1 MPDYSFSPQFD
12 PDSKTFQHS
21 NGYRDD
27 KSVGDLLS
35 MAWQFMTRETDPIE
49 KTGFPV
55 MSAEDNAPR
64 GTDKTAITWIGHA
77 TLLFERDGKTILT
90 DPMFSDRASPL
101 AFSGPKRVAPPA
113 RSLEALPPIDVV
125 LISHA
130 HYDHL
135 DMPSLRRLAEL
146 QPDIK
151 VLAPLGVGRY
161 ASDAG
166 FANVTELDWWQDAT
180 VDDVTV
186 TATPARHWA
195 SRSPFDRNRTLW
207 AGFMMRFSDGFQFY
221 FIGDTG
227 YSEDF
232 ANVRERLGPADLA
245 AIPIGAYAPRDFMKA
260 SHCNPEEAVQIFE
273 DLGAERA
280 VAIHWGTFK
289 LTLEPLDEP
298 PILLDAALRQARIDD
313 GRFRA
318 LVHGER
324 WTF

>member
-1 MPDYSFSPQFD
+1 MPDYSFSPQFN

-35 MAWQFMTRETDPIE
+35 VAWQFMTRETDPIE

-64 GTDKTAITWIGHA
+64 GTDQTAITWIGHA

-135 DMPSLRRLAEL
+135 DMQSLRQLAEL
-146 QPDIK
+146 QPHIK

-260 SHCNPEEAVQIFE
+260 SHCNPEEAVQIFQ
-273 DLGAERA
+273 DLSAERA

-313 GRFRA
+313 GRFRV
-318 LVHGER
+318 LVHRER

>member
-12 PDSKTFQHS
+12 PASKTFQHP
-21 NGYRDD
+21 NGYRND
-27 KSVGDLLS
+27 KSAGDLLS

-55 MSAEDNAPR
+55 MSAADNAPR
-64 GTDKTAITWIGHA
+64 GTDENAITWIGHA

-146 QPDIK
+146 QPDIA

-161 ASDAG
+161 ARDAG
-166 FANVTELDWWQDAT
+166 FTNVTELDWWQDT
-180 VDDVTV
+180 TLGDVTV

-207 AGFMMRFSDGFQFY
+207 AGFMVRFSDGFQFY

-232 ANVRERLGPADLA
+232 LDVRERLGPTDLA
-245 AIPIGAYAPRDFMKA
+245 AIPIGAYAPRDFMKE
-260 SHCNPEEAVQIFE
+260 SHCNPEEAVQIFQ

-298 PILLDAALRQARIDD
+298 PILLDAALQQARIGADK
-313 GRFRA
+313 FRA

>member
-27 KSVGDLLS
+27 KSVGELLS

-186 TATPARHWA
+186 TATPARH
-195 SRSPFDRNRTLW
+195 
-207 AGFMMRFSDGFQFY
+207 
-221 FIGDTG
+221 
-227 YSEDF
+227 
-232 ANVRERLGPADLA
+232 
-245 AIPIGAYAPRDFMKA
+245 
-260 SHCNPEEAVQIFE
+260 
-273 DLGAERA
+273 
-280 VAIHWGTFK
+280 
-289 LTLEPLDEP
+289 
-298 PILLDAALRQARIDD
+298 
-313 GRFRA
+313 
-318 LVHGER
+318 
-324 WTF
+324 